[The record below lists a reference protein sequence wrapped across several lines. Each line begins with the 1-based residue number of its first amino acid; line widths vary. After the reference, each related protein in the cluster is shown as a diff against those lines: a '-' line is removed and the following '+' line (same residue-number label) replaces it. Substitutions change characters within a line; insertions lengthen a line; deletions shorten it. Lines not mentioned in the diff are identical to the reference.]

1 MNMDPSIVTGQPRLF
16 RMQIGLRHLLLLT
29 LCVGAWAAHWTNQS
43 HIAKLKPRLA
53 TLQKLAPELIVS
65 DPSMLGIVQL
75 ESKWS
80 SDTRWDMYVPSS
92 NFQLCLATRAIAES
106 GYPDLYENIPLPEG
120 RYELQIE
127 EVNQTDGYRIRV
139 TQYEEVL
146 LDTLEATTF
155 ATHGSSSTGRSG
167 PSLQFDGST
176 KIDLL
181 RRRFMV
187 PTPGSPGS
195 SRTPPGPTEGVLLWI
210 KPN

>member
-1 MNMDPSIVTGQPRLF
+1 MNIDQSNVTGRPRLF

-29 LCVGAWAAHWTNQS
+29 LCVGAWAAYWTNRT

-53 TLQKLAPELIVS
+53 TLQNLAPELIVS
-65 DPSMLGIVQL
+65 DPTQIAIVRL
-75 ESKWS
+75 ESKWA

-106 GYPDLYENIPLPEG
+106 GYPDLYQNIPLPKG
-120 RYELQIE
+120 RYELQIQ

-167 PSLQFDGST
+167 PSLQFDGPRE
-176 KIDLL
+176 IDLL

>member
-1 MNMDPSIVTGQPRLF
+1 MNMDKSIVIGRPRLF

-29 LCVGAWAAHWTNQS
+29 LCVGAWVAHWTNQT

-65 DPSMLGIVQL
+65 DPSMLAIVRL
-75 ESKWS
+75 ESKWA
-80 SDTRWDMYVPSS
+80 SDTRWDVHVPSS
-92 NFQLCLATRAIAES
+92 NYQLCLATRAVAES
-106 GYPDLYENIPLPEG
+106 GYPDLYQNIPLPKG
-120 RYELQIE
+120 RYELQIQ
-127 EVNQTDGYRIRV
+127 EVNQKDGYRIRV
-139 TQYEEVL
+139 TQNEVVL
-146 LDTLEATTF
+146 LDIVEATTF
-155 ATHGSSSTGRSG
+155 ATNGSSSTSRTG
-167 PSLQFDGST
+167 PSIQFDGSSE
-176 KIDLL
+176 IDLL